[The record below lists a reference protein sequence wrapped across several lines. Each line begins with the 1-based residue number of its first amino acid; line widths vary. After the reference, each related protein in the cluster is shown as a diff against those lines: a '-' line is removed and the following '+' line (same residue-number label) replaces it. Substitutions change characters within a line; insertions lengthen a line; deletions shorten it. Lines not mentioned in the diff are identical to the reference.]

1 MPAEWYKVYRGSIR
15 ISGDVNIYKRMCI
28 NLCLL
33 SRGLYS
39 IGTME
44 AVAVCLVY
52 GAPNFPFA
60 GTAGLQPLLRRILPA
75 TGASGSYHKY

>member
-1 MPAEWYKVYRGSIR
+1 
-15 ISGDVNIYKRMCI
+15 MCI

-33 SRGLYS
+33 WRGLDS
-39 IGTME
+39 IGAME
-44 AVAVCLVY
+44 AAAVSPVY

-60 GTAGLQPLLRRILPA
+60 GTAGLQPLLRRILSA